1 MKNKNLK
8 EKMKMI
14 GAGVYI
20 NVWMLCNNIIAIMA
34 DQNNEKQNDQKIN
47 AGTGITQIDNILT
60 TIKTLFLG
68 IVAGIGLIIL
78 IKGIADTAQ
87 AYQQQDSHGMYDGA
101 KGIAAGAIMVFAG
114 TILTLMGL

>member
-14 GAGVYI
+14 GAGVFTANLLI
-20 NVWMLCNNIIAIMA
+20 GRTEDVRA
-34 DQNNEKQNDQKIN
+34 DVTS
-47 AGTGITQIDNILT
+47 TGITQVDTILT
-60 TIKTLFLG
+60 TLKTLFLG

-78 IKGIADTAQ
+78 IKAIADTAQ

>member
-14 GAGVYI
+14 GAGVFTANLLI
-20 NVWMLCNNIIAIMA
+20 GRTEDVRA
-34 DQNNEKQNDQKIN
+34 DVTS
-47 AGTGITQIDNILT
+47 TGITQVDTILT
-60 TIKTLFLG
+60 TLKTLFLG

-78 IKGIADTAQ
+78 IKEIADTAQ
-87 AYQQQDSHGMYDGA
+87 AYQQQDSHGMYDGF

>member
-14 GAGVYI
+14 GAGVLTGNFLI
-20 NVWMLCNNIIAIMA
+20 GQTEAIMA
-34 DQNNEKQNDQKIN
+34 AESASSSTIS
-47 AGTGITQIDNILT
+47 TGITQVDAILLT
-60 TIKTLFLG
+60 LKTLFLG
-68 IVAGIGLIIL
+68 LVAGIGLIIL

-87 AYQQQDSHGMYDGA
+87 AYQQQDSRGIYDGA

-114 TILTLMGL
+114 TLLTLMGL